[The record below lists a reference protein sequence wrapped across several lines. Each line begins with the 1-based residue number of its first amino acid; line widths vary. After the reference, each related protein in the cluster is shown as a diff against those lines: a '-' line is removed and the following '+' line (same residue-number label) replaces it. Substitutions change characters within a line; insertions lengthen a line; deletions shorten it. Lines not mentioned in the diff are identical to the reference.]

1 MLRAPHV
8 MDAYVMGAHVV
19 GASCYGCACWVS
31 VSGGSSTFRS
41 THPQQHEVHRLW
53 NTVFSTST
61 AAADTTVMSEAHS
74 VGVQV
79 TMLCIMHK
87 KIYHK

>member
-1 MLRAPHV
+1 ML
-8 MDAYVMGAHVV
+8 GFL
-19 GASCYGCACWVS
+19 GYGLACWVS
-31 VSGGSSTFRS
+31 VSDGSSTFRS
-41 THPQQHEVHRLW
+41 TQPQQHDVHRLW
-53 NTVFSTST
+53 NTVLSTRT

-79 TMLCIMHK
+79 TMLCIMHT